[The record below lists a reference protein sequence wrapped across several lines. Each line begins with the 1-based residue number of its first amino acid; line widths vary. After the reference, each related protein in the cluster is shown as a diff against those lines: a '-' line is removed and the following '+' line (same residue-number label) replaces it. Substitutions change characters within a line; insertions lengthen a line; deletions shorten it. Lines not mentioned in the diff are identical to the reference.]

1 MFHIFLLNPPCFH
14 RLFPVQYHPCQR
26 NAFFRDAVAH
36 HEAGALGRV
45 VLHQHRY
52 IQLTGLGPMGKMVAD
67 GGNSWKLDKELSDD
81 GKLEIDFLLDEW
93 MVFGSLDWF

>member
-81 GKLEIDFLLDEW
+81 GKLEIDFLLDE
-93 MVFGSLDWF
+93 